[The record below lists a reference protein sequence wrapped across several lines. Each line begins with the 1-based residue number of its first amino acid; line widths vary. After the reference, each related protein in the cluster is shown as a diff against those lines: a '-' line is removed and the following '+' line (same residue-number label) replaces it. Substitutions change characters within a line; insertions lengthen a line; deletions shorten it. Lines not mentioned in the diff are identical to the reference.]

1 MCCEIAAVSH
11 LEIPPQEGH
20 SEGEPSLQSSCAQIQ
35 GAADGLGDGGDGYM
49 YVQGGMVVVPGS
61 CKQALCDG
69 RTADDDDVGVVVDRL
84 EIIILRKFPIILFL
98 NSQFICYYISEGSV
112 SHINCVWPVS
122 LTQQL
127 I

>member
-1 MCCEIAAVSH
+1 MVSKVCCEIAALPVVSH

-35 GAADGLGDGGDGYM
+35 GAANGLGDGYM

-69 RTADDDDVGVVVDRL
+69 RTADA
-84 EIIILRKFPIILFL
+84 
-98 NSQFICYYISEGSV
+98 
-112 SHINCVWPVS
+112 
-122 LTQQL
+122 
-127 I
+127 